1 MVADDPSRISTQ
13 SLGGMMLG
21 LAAEMNGLDMARRR
35 MLQAGVAAA
44 ALLLP
49 GVRARLWAQSD
60 GALKLLRS
68 PKLALVFGNGKYSDA
83 PLKNSVN
90 DARAMGDALVRIGF
104 EVTEKLDATRAEM
117 TAAIRAYTRSLA
129 ARKCVGVFFYAGH
142 GVQVAWTNYMVP
154 VDAAIDRLEDVPRQ
168 AVAVTTLVSGLTRAA
183 NPMNVIILDA
193 CRDNPFG
200 GDKTARP
207 RGLSQMD
214 APPST
219 LLAYATSPGNV
230 ASDGEGTNGLY
241 TEHLLRELAVKEA
254 RIEDVFKRVRLGVRR
269 KSNGLQIPWESTSL
283 EEDFYFLPSEQLKK
297 LSDEE
302 KQRLFKAELAL
313 WKSIQ
318 ESQDPAPLEAYLRRH
333 PSGDFAELAQLQLD
347 RVLARGGERR
357 IQIASQVGNPF
368 TKGSAFA
375 RIARVGDTISYRQVD
390 PRSGAEQ
397 RRYTTTV
404 TQVTDTEV
412 VHSNGLV
419 SDLLG
424 NQRRTRDGFVFSPNQ
439 LAPSEFAVGK
449 RWRTQ
454 FEVTDRKG
462 VTWHS
467 EQEIRITARER
478 VTVPAGSF
486 NAFRLEGRGRAA
498 NPAGVT
504 ETEIRRWHVPA
515 FQWPVAREEVR
526 RRGGKVLLAQRLE
539 MVSYKLA

>member
-1 MVADDPSRISTQ
+1 
-13 SLGGMMLG
+13 MLG
-21 LAAEMNGLDMARRR
+21 LVAGVNGMEAGRRR
-35 MLQAGVAAA
+35 VLQAAMAAG
-44 ALLLP
+44 ALFLRVP
-49 GVRARLWAQSD
+49 HAPVWAQSD

-68 PKLALVFGNGKYSDA
+68 PKLALVFGNGKYKDA
-83 PLKNSVN
+83 PLKNAVN
-90 DARAMGDALVRIGF
+90 DARAIGDALVRIGF

-129 ARKCVGVFFYAGH
+129 ARKCVGLFYYAGH
-142 GVQVAWTNYMVP
+142 GVQLAWTNYIVP
-154 VDAAIDRLEDVPRQ
+154 VDAAIDRLEDVSKQ
-168 AVAVTTLVSGLTRAA
+168 AVAVTTLVGGITRAA

-200 GDKTARP
+200 GEKAARP
-207 RGLSQMD
+207 KGLSQMD

-230 ASDGEGTNGLY
+230 ASDGEGANGLY

-269 KSNGLQIPWESTSL
+269 KSNGTQIPWESTSL

-297 LSDEE
+297 LSDAE
-302 KQRLFKAELAL
+302 KQRLFKEELAL

-318 ESQDPAPLEAYLRRH
+318 ASQDPAPLEDYLRRH

-347 RVLARGGERR
+347 RVLARRGERR

-375 RIARVGDTISYRQVD
+375 RVAQVGDTVSYRQRD
-390 PRSGAEQ
+390 LRSGAEQ
-397 RRYTTTV
+397 RTYTATV
-404 TQVTDTEV
+404 VQVTDTEV
-412 VHSNGLV
+412 IHSNGLV

-424 NQRRTRDGFVFSPNQ
+424 NQRRTKEGLVFSPNQ

-454 FEVTDRKG
+454 FEVTDRTG

-486 NAFRLEGRGRAA
+486 NAFRLEGRGHSA
-498 NPAGVT
+498 NPLGAT

-526 RRGGKVLLAQRLE
+526 RRGGKAISSRRLE
-539 MVSYKLA
+539 MLSYRLA